1 MSTDSTKIEIMSDNH
16 AENCGCGHHHD
27 HSPKNTAMERL
38 LSKLNISEE
47 ELREEIK
54 KIFYEHRQDIKKW
67 RHHRKQ

>member
-1 MSTDSTKIEIMSDNH
+1 MNTDSMKIEIMSDNH
-16 AENCGCGHHHD
+16 AENCGCVRFHD

-38 LSKLNISEE
+38 LSELNISEE

-67 RHHRKQ
+67 RHHRKE